1 MFNTRNQKYPLFTFA
16 IALFVGG
23 IPNPSSAAEFKFPD
37 QVDIQGLLK
46 KLLKSTGLLINDFTQ
61 LQA

>member
-1 MFNTRNQKYPLFTFA
+1 MFNPCNPKYPLFTFA

-37 QVDIQGLLK
+37 QGLF
-46 KLLKSTGLLINDFTQ
+46 GNCY
-61 LQA
+61 ANN